1 MISLIIRCRPPFTV
15 CTITDGQINEKP
27 STKAQKL
34 VPLLR
39 RASLNIGGLQRQK
52 SFDLTEEEE
61 TVCQESDVSKRDAC
75 RIGRDLARE
84 SIREIA
90 EGIRE
95 IVVDSTKE
103 AVGEIVSEPVRESV
117 GKHIGETVRKPVKET
132 IGETVGET
140 AGKTIVVEAKKSE
153 RASERK
159 DSDERESRRNIGNK
173 RETRD
178 EFAAN
183 GRQTKRATSDESR
196 PVESNSMMSRMNESK
211 MDEQTGNSPSDQNK
225 RECFK

>member
-1 MISLIIRCRPPFTV
+1 M
-15 CTITDGQINEKP
+15 
-27 STKAQKL
+27 
-34 VPLLR
+34 
-39 RASLNIGGLQRQK
+39 
-52 SFDLTEEEE
+52 TEEEE

-132 IGETVGET
+132 VGET
-140 AGKTIVVEAKKSE
+140 AGKTIIEVEAKKSE

-211 MDEQTGNSPSDQNK
+211 MDEQTGSSPSDQNK